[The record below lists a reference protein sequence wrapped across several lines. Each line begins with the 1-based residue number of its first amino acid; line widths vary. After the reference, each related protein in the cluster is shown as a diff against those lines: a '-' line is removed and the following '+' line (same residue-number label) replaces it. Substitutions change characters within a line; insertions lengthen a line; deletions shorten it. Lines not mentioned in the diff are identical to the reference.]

1 MGRTTFLDN
10 LLHIF
15 YMIRIGFS
23 RSPHGLHVSFPRAR
37 FAFRFFKRRPAHSA
51 ATFVRPC
58 GTPRINCF
66 LQHRQI
72 PHIKAKRNDV
82 TFVLNQDGDSCKKNG
97 QICLFHFYPL
107 IGMIMEKLQVVQ
119 IFRKTSLNPRHSFHS
134 LHHRDQPNVPASPAT
149 RIFPVKSETGIFR
162 CGLTFLN

>member
-1 MGRTTFLDN
+1 VGRTTFLDN

-82 TFVLNQDGDSCKKNG
+82 TFVLNQDGDSCKKKWANLLIPFLSSYWYDNG
-97 QICLFHFYPL
+97 KIASCTNIPQNIFESPPFVPFLTPPRSAECACISRNTNIPRE
-107 IGMIMEKLQVVQ
+107 IGDRD
-119 IFRKTSLNPRHSFHS
+119 FSLRLDIS
-134 LHHRDQPNVPASPAT
+134 
-149 RIFPVKSETGIFR
+149 
-162 CGLTFLN
+162 